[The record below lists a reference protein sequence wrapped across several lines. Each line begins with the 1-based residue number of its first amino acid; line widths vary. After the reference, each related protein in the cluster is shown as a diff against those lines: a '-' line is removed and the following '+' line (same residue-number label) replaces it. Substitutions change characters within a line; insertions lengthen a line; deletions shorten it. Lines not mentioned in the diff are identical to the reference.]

1 MRTQHATAGIVLSRL
16 ANALGIDESS
26 VILAGDGPAT
36 STDPASTPLSP
47 DQRSA
52 KDKQLLDSL
61 RLLKA
66 FLAIDDESA
75 RLKVLEF
82 AESVSRR
89 DSKTDTRS

>member
-1 MRTQHATAGIVLSRL
+1 MAD
-16 ANALGIDESS
+16 ALGIDESS
-26 VILAGDGPAT
+26 VISAGDGPAT
-36 STDPASTPLSP
+36 SSDPALASPSP
-47 DQRSA
+47 DQRAA

-89 DSKTDTRS
+89 DADTHTRS